1 MDKPGPGHL
10 YWMILEL
17 TPNIPKGVAL
27 ISRWYQCHQGL
38 DLVRQQGYLRNGD
51 GWGSDS
57 VTYGLTVVMGSALK

>member
-27 ISRWYQCHQGL
+27 ISM
-38 DLVRQQGYLRNGD
+38 LV
-51 GWGSDS
+51 S
-57 VTYGLTVVMGSALK
+57 VSAGFGFGEAAGISM